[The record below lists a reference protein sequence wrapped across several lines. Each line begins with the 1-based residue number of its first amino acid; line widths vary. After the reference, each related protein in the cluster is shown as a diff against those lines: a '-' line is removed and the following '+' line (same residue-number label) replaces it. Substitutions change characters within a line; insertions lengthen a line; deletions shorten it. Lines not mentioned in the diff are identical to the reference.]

1 MGMRHDLVIVS
12 KLKMAMTMVKIQLM
26 HFYQLKKKVAL
37 KDTAKGEKKV
47 KKLKTKK
54 SEKKKPPL

>member
-1 MGMRHDLVIVS
+1 VVVS
-12 KLKMAMTMVKIQLM
+12 KLKMAMTMVKIQPM
-26 HFYQLKKKVAL
+26 HSTNSKKKVAL

-54 SEKKKPPL
+54 SEKKKSPPL